1 MAEIAAFAA
10 RQEQQLLA
18 LDELQ
23 ASLDMLKRRA
33 GGRSSNGTIIAMVGD
48 IFAAAIEAAYPEVHT
63 LAGKP
68 RSARISGFVVR
79 LRDSPPTPLFLGCVR
94 VVRGT

>member
-23 ASLDMLKRRA
+23 TSLDMLKRRA
-33 GGRSSNGTIIAMVGD
+33 GGPSSNGTIIALVGD
-48 IFAAAIEAAYPEVHT
+48 IFAAAIEAAFPEVHAAGAT
-63 LAGKP
+63 LRQNIWIRWP
-68 RSARISGFVVR
+68 V
-79 LRDSPPTPLFLGCVR
+79 
-94 VVRGT
+94 